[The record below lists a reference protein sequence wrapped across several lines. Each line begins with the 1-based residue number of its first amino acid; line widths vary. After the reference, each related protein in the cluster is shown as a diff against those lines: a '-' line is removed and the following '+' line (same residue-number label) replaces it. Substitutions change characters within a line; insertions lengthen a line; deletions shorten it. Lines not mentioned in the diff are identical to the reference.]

1 MKEKKRLSA
10 YRMAREVIRSRGMLI
25 KLSQNDFKTK
35 YAGSY
40 MGIFWAFVQ
49 PVITLLLYWFVFQ
62 TSLRGGGGVG
72 DHPFILYLISGLV
85 PWFYFNDAWNGA
97 TSSLVEYSY
106 LVKKVVFDV
115 GILPTIKIIS
125 AFFVNAFF
133 MVFMLVIFLC
143 YGYFPGLHL
152 LQVLYALLCTTVF
165 VWGLGY
171 LTSAVMVF
179 VRDLKH
185 LLSIVLQVFMWMT
198 PIMWPVTMIGNHPR
212 LILILKLN
220 PVFYIIQCYRD
231 AMFSEG
237 WFWDHPLWSLY
248 FWVVTIL
255 VVLFGS
261 HTFERLRSHFADV
274 L

>member
-1 MKEKKRLSA
+1 MVL
-10 YRMAREVIRSRGMLI
+10 EVFRSRGILI

-62 TSLRGGGGVG
+62 TSLRSADVG
-72 DHPFILYLISGLV
+72 DYPFILYLTSGLV

-97 TSSLVEYSY
+97 TSSLVEYSF

-115 GILPTIKIIS
+115 GILPSIKIIS

-133 MVFMLVIFLC
+133 MVFMIIIFCL
-143 YGYFPGLHL
+143 YGYFPGIHL
-152 LQVLYALLCTTVF
+152 LQMLYALICTTAL

-179 VRDLKH
+179 VKDLKH
-185 LLSIVLQVFMWMT
+185 LLTIVLQVLMWMT
-198 PIMWPVTMIGNHPR
+198 PIMWPVTMLSDYPW
-212 LILILKLN
+212 LVSLLKLN
-220 PVFYIIQCYRD
+220 PVFYIVQCYRD
-231 AMFSEG
+231 AMFSQH
-237 WFWDHPLWSLY
+237 WFWEYPLWSLY
-248 FWVVTIL
+248 FWALTFFL
-255 VVLFGS
+255 FLFGS
-261 HTFERLRSHFADV
+261 FAFQRLRSHFADV